1 MKKELFNNL
10 AGAASI
16 GIMAFPVGIACFI
29 FGFILL
35 DNPCAFCWQERTAMI
50 LIALTAMYII
60 RYGLQPKYIAALIWL
75 GIYGAYMSTLHTS
88 FYVGWDVGQGQSLKI
103 LGAHTYTWALFVFVV
118 VLVVVALLLAAVGNS
133 FLANQVPDEK
143 LSGIP
148 KLAFIV
154 FFVVIGGNIVQAFTQ
169 TGPFPFVGQDAPG
182 RVSFNPSYISWEM
195 DHWPRQSPDARG
207 GYAIKDV
214 DLDEFS
220 SQKPI
225 FTDAPL
231 AKFEAL
237 IDLPA
242 EINSR
247 VTAIDYHR
255 ETDRYAVTTEESWV
269 YVLSGDL
276 RRVLTK
282 AHVDGM
288 YQIHVSKLVGISFIS
303 ETTLVAMGD
312 NKAFVVLELDENHTW
327 STNYRPFR
335 DSDNGIGEL
344 YRGVLLTVRAKY
356 AYALS
361 LGFDQDSN
369 RLITLTVPNEKSAP
383 IVSSQFDVSD
393 MTLSAENNMKV
404 ESNFSKEFSSSSPYI
419 TGVDVSDGKGY
430 AINSRG
436 GEIISVNLQ
445 SGEATEKLRFM
456 EIKNFQGLVRKNNV
470 FQTVNFNKGVNSV
483 FEIREG

>member
-1 MKKELFNNL
+1 
-10 AGAASI
+10 
-16 GIMAFPVGIACFI
+16 
-29 FGFILL
+29 
-35 DNPCAFCWQERTAMI
+35 MI
-50 LIALTAMYII
+50 LIALTAMFII
-60 RYGLQPKYIAALIWL
+60 RYGLRPKYIAALIWL

-88 FYVGWDVGQGQSLKI
+88 FYLGWDVGQGQSLKI

-133 FLANQVPDEK
+133 FPANQVRDEN
-143 LSGIP
+143 LFGVP

-169 TGPFPFVGQDAPG
+169 TGPLPFVGQDAPG
-182 RVSFNPSYISWEM
+182 RVSFFPSYMSWEM

-214 DLDEFS
+214 DLNEFS
-220 SQKPI
+220 IQKPV
-225 FTDAPL
+225 FSDAPL
-231 AKFEAL
+231 AKVEAL
-237 IDLPA
+237 IDLPT

-247 VTAIDYHR
+247 VTAIDYQQ
-255 ETDRYAVTTEESWV
+255 ETDRYAVTTEDSWV

-303 ETTLVAMGD
+303 DTTLVAMGD
-312 NKAFVVLELDENHTW
+312 NKAYVVLELDENHTW
-327 STNYRPFR
+327 ASNYRPFR

-344 YRGVLLTVRAKY
+344 YRGVFLTVRAKY

-361 LGFDQDSN
+361 LGFDQGSN
-369 RLITLTVPNEKSAP
+369 RLITITVPNEKSAP

-393 MTLSAENNMKV
+393 MTLSAENNMKTD
-404 ESNFSKEFSSSSPYI
+404 SKYNQGFLSEYPYI
-419 TGVDVSDGKGY
+419 TGIDIGDDKGY
-430 AINSRG
+430 VINSRG
-436 GEIISVNLQ
+436 GEIISVNLR
-445 SGEATEKLRFM
+445 SGEATGKLRFIT
-456 EIKNFQGLVRKNNV
+456 IKNFQGLVRKEDS